1 MKNESTTRRADIA
14 STVLL
19 LVPTPDKTR
28 VSPLVSVEQLY
39 SLLEFNDSETIFL
52 NRSELPAKLDQLRSV
67 IPSEI

>member
-28 VSPLVSVEQLY
+28 VSPLASVEQLY

-52 NRSELPAKLDQLRSV
+52 NRSELPAKLDQLKSV